1 MNMKNLLCLV
11 SAVALATAAA
21 AQISQTS
28 LPELA
33 KAEKARRAKLQKAG
47 GPAKVY
53 TEGDRSGGSTAIAT
67 TESAAPPAAAAPT
80 APGSKKK
87 EKTPEELTA
96 DKQKEWGDKV
106 QKAQDQIREL
116 EATISRNERT
126 LGSLINITPQRAD
139 LANSIES
146 DKKKLA
152 DLKASLVTLED
163 ERRRAGIPR
172 PR

>member
-11 SAVALATAAA
+11 SAFALATTAA
-21 AQISQTS
+21 AQSQPS

-33 KAEKARRAKLQKAG
+33 RAEKARRAQLQKAG

-53 TEGDRSGGSTAIAT
+53 TEGDRSGSADASQA
-67 TESAAPPAAAAPT
+67 ESASAPATSAGASTGSA
-80 APGSKKK
+80 SKKK
-87 EKTPEELTA
+87 EKTPEEVA
-96 DKQKEWGDKV
+96 AEKQKEWNDKV
-106 QKAQDQIREL
+106 KQAQDQIKEL
-116 EATISRNERT
+116 EATISKNERVM
-126 LGSLINITPQRAD
+126 GSLINITPQRAD
-139 LANSIES
+139 LANQIEA

-152 DLKASLVTLED
+152 ELQQSLVSLED

>member
-11 SAVALATAAA
+11 SAFALATTAA
-21 AQISQTS
+21 AQSQPS

-33 KAEKARRAKLQKAG
+33 RAEKARRAQLQKAG

-53 TEGDRSGGSTAIAT
+53 TEGDRSGSADASQA
-67 TESAAPPAAAAPT
+67 ESASAPATSAGASTGSA
-80 APGSKKK
+80 SKKK
-87 EKTPEELTA
+87 EKTPEEIA
-96 DKQKEWGDKV
+96 AEKQKEWNDKV
-106 QKAQDQIREL
+106 KQAQDQIKEL
-116 EATISRNERT
+116 EATISKNERVM
-126 LGSLINITPQRAD
+126 GSLINITPQRAD
-139 LANSIES
+139 LANQIEA

-152 DLKASLVTLED
+152 ELQQSLVSLED